1 MCFLMV
7 LKDIWSLNLDRILW
21 YIIDVSEV
29 MVVLIQQVINKN
41 KIYSLYI
48 KWKLVLYFNKLF
60 MFIKMKFKKQFK
72 NYEIF
77 LL

>member
-41 KIYSLYI
+41 KIYSLYN

>member
-41 KIYSLYI
+41 KIYS
-48 KWKLVLYFNKLF
+48 
-60 MFIKMKFKKQFK
+60 
-72 NYEIF
+72 
-77 LL
+77 